1 MQMKLHMSFP
11 HLEISLVFKIYIKF
25 HLLSDAST
33 LGGSPV
39 TMANLSV
46 NEDEVNL
53 SMTSS
58 NSAAII
64 IIIII
69 IISFIFLRVHQLF
82 CNIADTVSIRIN
94 NTLSTQMVQSYAA
107 RGAKK
112 EGLS

>member
-1 MQMKLHMSFP
+1 MYICTYVHHSFVLH
-11 HLEISLVFKIYIKF
+11 
-25 HLLSDAST
+25 ST
-33 LGGSPV
+33 LRV
-39 TMANLSV
+39 
-46 NEDEVNL
+46 
-53 SMTSS
+53 SS
-58 NSAAII
+58 IRIFILI

>member
-1 MQMKLHMSFP
+1 MMFSVKRG
-11 HLEISLVFKIYIKF
+11 ITAVF
-25 HLLSDAST
+25 L
-33 LGGSPV
+33 
-39 TMANLSV
+39 
-46 NEDEVNL
+46 
-53 SMTSS
+53 
-58 NSAAII
+58 AAFLIEI

>member
-1 MQMKLHMSFP
+1 MKLHMSFP

-39 TMANLSV
+39 TTANLSV

-58 NSAAII
+58 NSAAMSSQK
-64 IIIII
+64 
-69 IISFIFLRVHQLF
+69 SFKQSE
-82 CNIADTVSIRIN
+82 IAQSIGTPEDRLAYRGYRIRK
-94 NTLSTQMVQSYAA
+94 TTSLL
-107 RGAKK
+107 KD
-112 EGLS
+112 